1 MRGADT
7 GPWGELC
14 AFPAFWVG
22 LLYDQTALDTAWDLV
37 KDWSNE
43 EREHLRRNVPKM
55 GLQTPFREQ
64 TIRDIAIA
72 ALAISREGL
81 NTRNR
86 LNAHGENETV
96 FLQELDEFVK
106 TGKTNAD
113 RLIDKFNGDWNGNI
127 LKAYED
133 CRY

>member
-1 MRGADT
+1 M
-7 GPWGELC
+7 
-14 AFPAFWVG
+14 
-22 LLYDQTALDTAWDLV
+22 AWDLV
-37 KDWSNE
+37 KDWSND
-43 EREHLRRNVPKM
+43 EREHLRRDVPKM